1 MSVSYALPDALTSGK
16 TSNGTA
22 WSRYGNGPTI
32 VLLHGVGMNKS
43 VWAPELNLLCENF
56 DVLIYDMW
64 GHGQSDLPNHQLNLT
79 DYTKQLADLLVELEI
94 DSAVVAGHSMGALIA
109 IDFAINNPVTCLGVC
124 ALNAVFNRSAE
135 QSEAVKKRA
144 ADLAAG
150 GVSVNLS
157 ETLERWFGQPGT
169 HEFPEA
175 EALAQELLLDVNP
188 KGYEAAYSVFAK
200 SDKVHSD
207 RLGELKVP
215 ALFFTAD
222 GDPNS
227 TTEMSKAMAALA
239 PLGSSQVL
247 AGHRHMMTLTAPV
260 QISESLS
267 TFFNFH
273 SKSSNNQ

>member
-1 MSVSYALPDALTSGK
+1 MSVSFALPDSITSGK

-22 WSRYGNGPTI
+22 WSRCGNGLTI

-43 VWAPELNLLCENF
+43 IWAPEVNLLCENF

-64 GHGQSDLPNHQLNLT
+64 GHGESDLPNRELNLT
-79 DYTKQLADLLVELEI
+79 DYTKQLVDLLKELEI
-94 DSAVVAGHSMGALIA
+94 ASAVVAGHSMGALIA
-109 IDFAINNPVTCLGVC
+109 LDFAINNPDACLGVC

-135 QSEAVKKRA
+135 QSAAVKKRA

-175 EALAQELLLDVNP
+175 EALAQDLLLEVNP
-188 KGYEAAYSVFAK
+188 TGYEAAYSVFAA
-200 SDKVHSD
+200 SDKAHLNS
-207 RLGELKVP
+207 LPNLSIP
-215 ALFFTAD
+215 SLFFTAD

-227 TTEMSKAMAALA
+227 TPEMSLAMAALA
-239 PLGSSQVL
+239 PNGSSKVL
-247 AGHRHMMTLTAPV
+247 TGHRHMMTLTAPEEV
-260 QISESLS
+260 SATLA
-267 TFFNFH
+267 TFTQ
-273 SKSSNNQ
+273 SVTK

>member
-1 MSVSYALPDALTSGK
+1 MSVSFALPDAITSGK
-16 TSNGTA
+16 TSSGTA
-22 WSRYGNGPTI
+22 WSRCGKGPTV

-43 VWAPELNLLCENF
+43 VWAPEVNLLCENF
-56 DVLIYDMW
+56 DVLICDMW
-64 GHGQSDLPNHQLNLT
+64 GHGESDLPNRELALS
-79 DYTKQLADLLVELEI
+79 DYTQQLIDLLADLEI

-109 IDFAINNPVTCLGVC
+109 LDFAINNPDLCIGVC

-135 QSEAVKKRA
+135 QSAAVKKRA

-175 EALAQELLLDVNP
+175 EALARELLLDVNP
-188 KGYEAAYSVFAK
+188 KGYEAAYSVFAA
-200 SDKVHSD
+200 SDKAHLNS
-207 RLGELKVP
+207 LPNLSVP

-227 TTEMSKAMAALA
+227 TPEMSVAMATLA
-239 PLGSSQVL
+239 PNCSSKVL
-247 AGHRHMMTLTAPV
+247 TGHRHMMTLTAPIEV
-260 QISESLS
+260 SATLA
-267 TFFNFH
+267 TFIE
-273 SKSSNNQ
+273 SSNK

>member
-1 MSVSYALPDALTSGK
+1 MPTSFALPESIVSGK

-22 WSRYGNGPTI
+22 WSRCGNGPTI

-43 VWAPELNLLCENF
+43 VWAPEVNLLCESF

-64 GHGQSDLPNHQLNLT
+64 GHGESDLPNRELSLT
-79 DYTKQLADLLVELEI
+79 DYTHQLVDLLKELEI
-94 DSAVVAGHSMGALIA
+94 GSAVVAGHSMGALIA
-109 IDFAINNPVTCLGVC
+109 LDFAINIPDVCLGVC

-135 QSEAVKKRA
+135 QSASVKQRA

-157 ETLERWFGQPGT
+157 ETLERWFGNPGK

-175 EALAQELLLDVNP
+175 EALARELLLDVNP
-188 KGYEAAYSVFAK
+188 KGYEAAYSVFAN
-200 SDKVHSD
+200 SDKVHAA
-207 RLGELKVP
+207 RLSELKVP

-227 TTEMSKAMAALA
+227 TPEMSLAMAAFA
-239 PLGSSQVL
+239 PNGSSEVL
-247 AGHRHMMTLTAPV
+247 MGHRHMMTLTAPEEV
-260 QISESLS
+260 SATLA
-267 TFFNFH
+267 TFTQ
-273 SKSSNNQ
+273 SVTK

>member
-1 MSVSYALPDALTSGK
+1 MSVSFTLPDSLTSGK

-22 WSRYGNGPTI
+22 WSRCGNGPTI

-43 VWAPELNLLCENF
+43 VWAPEANLLCESF

-64 GHGQSDLPNHQLNLT
+64 DHGESDLPVQQLSLT
-79 DYTKQLADLLVELEI
+79 DYTQQLTDLLTELEI
-94 DSAVVAGHSMGALIA
+94 TSAVVAGHSMGALIA
-109 IDFAINNPVTCLGVC
+109 LDFAINNPDSCLGVC
-124 ALNAVFNRSAE
+124 ALNAVFNRNAE
-135 QSEAVKKRA
+135 QSAAVKKRA

-175 EALAQELLLDVNP
+175 ESLARELLLEVNP
-188 KGYEAAYSVFAK
+188 KGYQAAYSVFAE
-200 SDKVHSD
+200 SDTAHAQT
-207 RLGELKVP
+207 LATLTTP

-227 TTEMSKAMAALA
+227 TPEMSNAMAALA
-239 PLGSSQVL
+239 PNGKSKVL
-247 AGHRHMMTLTAPV
+247 VGHRHMMPLTAPIEV
-260 QISESLS
+260 SATLA
-267 TFFNFH
+267 TFTQ
-273 SKSSNNQ
+273 SVTK